1 MADHTKE
8 PWLCDKRTV
17 YALNEKSGRIFSEFV
32 QGCHTSGSEI
42 EANVRMIAAA
52 PELLDA
58 AIAVIERWDSPLW
71 KDLPATAEYIGRL
84 RQAVARAQR
93 GLV

>member
-1 MADHTKE
+1 MTDLTKE
-8 PWLCDKRTV
+8 NWLCDKRTV
-17 YALNEKSGRIFSEFV
+17 YARNEKSGRIFSEFV

-52 PELLDA
+52 QELLDA

-71 KDLPATAEYIGRL
+71 KDMPATAEYIGRL

-93 GLV
+93 GLA

>member
-1 MADHTKE
+1 MRQKNSV
-8 PWLCDKRTV
+8 CDE
-17 YALNEKSGRIFSEFV
+17 LKSGRIFSEFV
-32 QGCHTSGSEI
+32 QGCNTSGSEI
-42 EANVRMIAAA
+42 EANVHMIAAA

-71 KDLPATAEYIGRL
+71 KDMPATAEYIGRL

>member
-1 MADHTKE
+1 MRQKNSV
-8 PWLCDKRTV
+8 CDE
-17 YALNEKSGRIFSEFV
+17 LKSGRIFSEFV

-71 KDLPATAEYIGRL
+71 KDMPATAEYIGRL

>member
-1 MADHTKE
+1 MTGLTKE
-8 PWLCDKRTV
+8 NWLCDKRTV

-42 EANVRMIAAA
+42 EENVRMIAAE

-84 RQAVARAQR
+84 RKAVAKAQG